1 MITVT
6 IDNRESQLIN
16 LFEQQTDILKEKNIE
31 WTKQNLEIGDI
42 QIHNDQCTISYIFE
56 RKTISDLAGS
66 IKDGRY
72 REQKARMLSKYP
84 STKITYILEE
94 ISTNQLWSSASQT
107 HMMGIS
113 KIAFGSFI
121 IHTMFRDGI
130 HVYIS
135 KNTEETAL
143 FIMETAYRMI
153 KHPELFEHI
162 KDEQQSST
170 TYTDVCQIK
179 TKKQE
184 NVTPEICCV
193 LQFGQ
198 IPGISSKLAKVIME
212 HTNSKSMREWIMNL
226 EVHVS
231 YEEKVKYILSI
242 PGFGKK
248 KAETLLSYCGYT
260 IEK

>member
-1 MITVT
+1 MINIV
-6 IDNRESQLIN
+6 IDNRESQLIE
-16 LFEQQTDILKEKNIE
+16 LFSKQTEILKEKNIE
-31 WTKQNLEIGDI
+31 WSTQTLEIGDVM
-42 QIHNDQCTISYIFE
+42 IHNNEGSINYLFE
-56 RKTISDLAGS
+56 RKTLSDLAGS

-72 REQKARMLSKYP
+72 REQKMRMLSKYA

-94 ISTNQLWSSASQT
+94 ISTNELWSSASAS
-107 HMMGIS
+107 HIMGIS

-121 IHTMFRDGI
+121 IHTMLRDGV

-135 KNTEETAL
+135 KNTEETSL
-143 FIMETAYRMI
+143 FIMGIAYRMI
-153 KHPELFEHI
+153 KHPELFEDI
-162 KDEQQSST
+162 KQDSESV
-170 TYTDVCQIK
+170 TYTDVCKIK

-184 NVTPEICCV
+184 NITPEICCI

-226 EVHVS
+226 EINVS

-248 KAETLLSYCGYT
+248 KAETLLSYFGYV
-260 IEK
+260 K